1 VILVDTSVWI
11 DHLKIGEPG
20 LTQLLEHG
28 RVLAH
33 PFVTGEIALGSL
45 RQRSVVLSA
54 LHDLPQAVVARDD
67 EVMAFIESQ
76 ALYGIGIGYVD
87 AHLLTAA
94 QLTPGVTIWTRDRR
108 LREASIRL
116 GLSADLT

>member
-11 DHLKIGEPG
+11 DHLKIGDPG
-20 LTQLLEHG
+20 LAGLLENG

-45 RQRSVVLSA
+45 RQRNVVLDA
-54 LHDLPQAVVARDD
+54 LRDLPQAIVASDN
-67 EVMAFIESQ
+67 EVMTFIESRV
-76 ALYGIGIGYVD
+76 LYAIGIGYVD

-108 LREASIRL
+108 LREAATRL
-116 GLSADLT
+116 QLSADLA